1 MVKESA
7 PLRGGL
13 PGGGPTFTA
22 PGLWTPDASPGR
34 PLIAES
40 RAMLATVAAVVRF
53 KKGEIIYRNGE
64 NATAVFNIITGFVT
78 CYRRLPGQ
86 KKHIV
91 GFAFANDLIGL
102 PQNGTYV
109 NTAEAATAVTLYKIS
124 GPAIEARL
132 RRHADLDFQLIGKL
146 CHDLRD
152 AQDHALLLSKRRA
165 AARLGLFLLM
175 LEARQGHD
183 GAPGGE
189 VFLPMRRSDIGS
201 YIGISAEAV
210 TRTLRELTQH
220 GVIAFGDR
228 RHMRIV
234 DRALLEMIAQETWHP
249 PG

>member
-1 MVKESA
+1 M
-7 PLRGGL
+7 
-13 PGGGPTFTA
+13 A
-22 PGLWTPDASPGR
+22 PGLWTPEASPGR

-40 RAMLATVAAVVRF
+40 RAMLATVAAIVRF
-53 KKGEIIYRNGE
+53 KKGETIYRNGE
-64 NATAVFNIITGFVT
+64 TATAVFNVITGFVT
-78 CYRRLPGQ
+78 CYRLLPDQ

-175 LEARQGHD
+175 LEARQAWE
-183 GAPGGE
+183 GAPDGE
-189 VFLPMRRSDIGS
+189 VFLPMRRSDVGS
-201 YIGISAEAV
+201 YVGISAEAV

-220 GVIAFGDR
+220 GVIAFRDR
-228 RHMRIV
+228 RHVRIV

>member
-1 MVKESA
+1 
-7 PLRGGL
+7 
-13 PGGGPTFTA
+13 
-22 PGLWTPDASPGR
+22 
-34 PLIAES
+34 
-40 RAMLATVAAVVRF
+40 MLATVAAVVRF
-53 KKGEIIYRNGE
+53 QKGEIIYRNGE

-175 LEARQGHD
+175 LEARQVHD
-183 GAPGGE
+183 GAPDGE

-201 YIGISAEAV
+201 YVGISAEAV
-210 TRTLRELTQH
+210 TRTLRDLTQH
-220 GVIAFGDR
+220 GVIAFRDR
-228 RHMRIV
+228 RHVRIV
-234 DRALLEMIAQETWHP
+234 DRASLEMIVQEIWHP
-249 PG
+249 PE